1 MTQTLFAEDFSAAQR
16 QIIATG
22 SHIGQRLTRPEARAR
37 IPAATLSRF
46 NARNIMAPEIIEY
59 CHLAGVGHGPLVAE
73 ITTGMGIPDRHG
85 RADRPVGV
93 TVYHVLPHAVEADPA
108 ASECVFTAEALAE
121 RLHKLNGKD

>member
-1 MTQTLFAEDFSAAQR
+1 MPETPFAADFHAAQR

-22 SHIGQRLTRPEARAR
+22 SHIGQRLTRAEARAM

-59 CHLAGVGHGPLVAE
+59 RHLAGIGHGPLVAE
-73 ITTGMGIPDRHG
+73 VATGMGIPDRNG
-85 RADRPVGV
+85 RADRLVGV
-93 TVYHVLPHAVEADPA
+93 TVYHVLPHAVEADRD